1 MSRSREQ
8 STRRRDQAVGTY
20 ENPVHSAFKI
30 TRLSGYQTWET
41 RYWGNSRGAQ
51 RFVDF
56 FQPRP
61 LGPPRESFVGSFSRG
76 GPWGR
81 GWTFSW
87 LCFSGTDWLGRR
99 APITWQLSYKNN
111 VFISETSI
119 RKTYPRFKTY
129 WVSTRIYIPRASFRF
144 NKPVSQSCAVAN
156 NESSGGATEQSNLAD
171 RMEDCSTGQSA
182 VVWAQNQT
190 LEAFVAASRSVW
202 VKFDCPVARHNVY
215 SQPLRMIEKLAY
227 KR

>member
-1 MSRSREQ
+1 MILCARSMSRSREQ
-8 STRRRDQAVGTY
+8 STRRRNQAVGTY

-30 TRLSGYQTWET
+30 TRLSGYQTWKT
-41 RYWGNSRGAQ
+41 RL
-51 RFVDF
+51 
-56 FQPRP
+56 
-61 LGPPRESFVGSFSRG
+61 LGKFARCAKVFGLFPTSSPGPSAWVIRRE
-76 GPWGR
+76 
-81 GWTFSW
+81 TFSW
-87 LCFSGTDWLGRR
+87 LCFLGADWLGRR

-156 NESSGGATEQSNLAD
+156 NKSSGGATGKSNLAD
-171 RMEDCSTGQSA
+171 RWEDCSTGQSA

-190 LEAFVAASRSVW
+190 LDAFVAASRSVW
-202 VKFDCPVARHNVY
+202 AKFDCPVARHNVY
-215 SQPLRMIEKLAY
+215 SQPLRVIEKLAY